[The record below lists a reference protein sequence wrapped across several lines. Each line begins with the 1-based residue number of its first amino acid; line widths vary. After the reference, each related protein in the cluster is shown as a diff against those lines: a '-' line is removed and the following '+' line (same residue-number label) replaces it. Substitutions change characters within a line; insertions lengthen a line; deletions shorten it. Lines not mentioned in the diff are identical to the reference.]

1 MNWYKKSQ
9 KEYLRQTSLL
19 YKQAGFMNWKAFL
32 AVVAPS
38 VVALLVGRFAFPPD
52 KAEAAAS
59 SADTPVQLIEQV
71 NQEAQS
77 MGMESSQINKI
88 DQAIKQ
94 VMQEKVTETKA
105 TENTNDGAKTN
116 TSASKLGITEDQYN
130 KAQKMFGDELPVIEK
145 AALRNNCTGKKFTLL
160 LAIRK
165 AENGGPG
172 LEFGVLHP
180 KAKGTNLDTQAGWS
194 AATIV
199 KNYARWQ
206 KSGSK
211 DTFIGFLSKVYCPIG
226 ADNDP
231 NGLNEHWRGNVETV
245 FDNLS
250 S

>member
-1 MNWYKKSQ
+1 M
-9 KEYLRQTSLL
+9 

-32 AVVAPS
+32 AIVLPS
-38 VVALLVGRFAFPPD
+38 ITALLIGHFSFPPD
-52 KAEAAAS
+52 KANAAAQ
-59 SADTPVQLIEQV
+59 SADSPAQLIEQI
-71 NQEAQS
+71 NQEAES
-77 MGMESSQINKI
+77 IGMEAPQMRKLDHEINQII
-88 DQAIKQ
+88 Q
-94 VMQEKVTETKA
+94 KA
-105 TENTNDGAKTN
+105 VNEAPAAEAAEAD
-116 TSASKLGITEDQYN
+116 SVVSKLGITQAQYD
-130 KAQKMFGDELPVIEK
+130 KAKEKFGDELPIIEK
-145 AALRNNCTGKKFTLL
+145 AALRNNCTGKKFMLL

-180 KAKGTNLDTQAGWS
+180 KAKGTNLNTQAGWA
-194 AATIV
+194 AATVV